1 MAGPSAAEAQPP
13 IGLKYGN
20 SVFGVAVESLLG
32 DRRVSS
38 LVLGGANA
46 IQELFD
52 FVLEVNA
59 DLGQRLGRFQH
70 LARRGSGLRGAR
82 CDAFDVVG
90 DVERAAGGGL
100 DALRDALGGVAL
112 LLHGGGNRRGDG
124 ADALNGGS
132 DRLDRVDVFAGGA
145 LHVDDVR
152 ADLV

>member
-1 MAGPSAAEAQPP
+1 MAGSSATEAQPP
-13 IGLKYGN
+13 MGLKYGN
-20 SVFGVAVESLLG
+20 SVFAVAGASPPG
-32 DRRVSS
+32 GSRGGF

-70 LARRGSGLRGAR
+70 LTRRGPGLAGAR

-90 DVERAAGGGL
+90 DVERAGGGGL

-112 LLHGGGNRRGDG
+112 LLHGGGNRCGDG
-124 ADALNGGS
+124 TDALDGGS
-132 DRLDRVDVFAGGA
+132 DRLDRIDG
-145 LHVDDVR
+145 L
-152 ADLV
+152 